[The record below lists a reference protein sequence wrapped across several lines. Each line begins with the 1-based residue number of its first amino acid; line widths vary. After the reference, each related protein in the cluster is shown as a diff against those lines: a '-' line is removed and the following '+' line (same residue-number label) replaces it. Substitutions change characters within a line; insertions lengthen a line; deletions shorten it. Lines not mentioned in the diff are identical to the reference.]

1 MTDAFR
7 IGQVTGRV
15 VTDGAF
21 DYDLDFL
28 FPGIPDAER
37 RTALG
42 GRLDAERR
50 LRLPWD
56 CMLLTTPSGTVLID
70 AGGGGR
76 GRAAGS
82 ADGWLRDSLADAG
95 VAPGDIDVVVITHAH
110 IDHIGGLVG
119 PDGNPVFGAARHL
132 LARTEWEA
140 WTSEEVLAAL
150 PGFLADPARRIL
162 PALERA
168 GLLDLAEGEA
178 EVVPGVTLVPA
189 PGHTPGHSA
198 VAVRDGSEQA
208 LLLADAVLDDVL
220 FEHPDWIGVPD
231 MDPEQ
236 LVRTRH
242 RLLDQAAADGALVL
256 GYHLE
261 GAGHVERWNGAYRFV
276 R

>member
-37 RTALG
+37 RIALG

-70 AGGGGR
+70 AGGGGG
-76 GRAAGS
+76 GRAARS
-82 ADGWLRDSLADAG
+82 ADGWLLDSLADAG
-95 VAPGDIDVVVITHAH
+95 VAPGDIDVVVVTHAH
-110 IDHIGGLVG
+110 VDHIGGLVG
-119 PDGNPVFGAARHL
+119 PDGNPVFPTARHL

-162 PALERA
+162 PALDRA

-198 VAVRDGSEQA
+198 VAVRDGSGQA